1 MESVFIPHIGE
12 LTQTPHYAILGIM
25 QYLTRAERARLLLAD
40 STTYIN
46 LLQEA
51 DLDRLLANLAKR
63 PILPD
68 TVDHLLG
75 QEESRAISALLRSRY
90 KEDGERRDEP
100 DDWA

>member
-1 MESVFIPHIGE
+1 
-12 LTQTPHYAILGIM
+12 M

-46 LLQEA
+46 LLSEA

-75 QEESRAISALLRSRY
+75 SEAARDLSTHLRSRY
-90 KEDGERRDEP
+90 NQDGERRDEP
-100 DDWA
+100 DGWTP